1 MWTDYSHYVNP
12 INSETVDAVVKKV
25 ITKISKFY
33 GNSCQG
39 LIVPSNKT
47 KEALLHYG
55 LQQEHIYTIPTGLE
69 LDRFSIKNKDEKYVK
84 N

>member
-1 MWTDYSHYVNP
+1 MYVIFSSP
-12 INSETVDAVVKKV
+12 LILDSFGKYVVVKKV

-47 KEALLHYG
+47 KDALIHYG
-55 LQQEHIYTIPTGLE
+55 LKQKNIYTIPTGLE
-69 LDRFSIKNKDEKYVK
+69 LERF
-84 N
+84 

>member
-1 MWTDYSHYVNP
+1 M
-12 INSETVDAVVKKV
+12 KKFPFFKQADSRDCGPTCLR
-25 ITKISKFY
+25 IISKFY

-47 KEALLHYG
+47 KDALIHYG
-55 LQQEHIYTIPTGLE
+55 LKQKNIYTIPTGLE
-69 LDRFSIKNKDEKYVK
+69 LERFSVNNKN